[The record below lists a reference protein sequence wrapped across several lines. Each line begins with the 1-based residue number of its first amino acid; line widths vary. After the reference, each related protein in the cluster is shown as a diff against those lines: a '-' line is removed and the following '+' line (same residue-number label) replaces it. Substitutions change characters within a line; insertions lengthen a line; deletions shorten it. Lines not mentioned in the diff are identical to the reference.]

1 MQSDL
6 LDNWGPIRSQALVA
20 CRNGRPCA
28 ARSSA
33 AARSRW
39 HQQHQRRKGTDA
51 ATAAADAAALNNVDP
66 DLEDIDPVNP
76 TPPRIA
82 LLLRAEEGAVRSAQ
96 ANLAA
101 AITRHL
107 SRPHVLTFTY
117 GTHQSK
123 GDTLL
128 AFDSLGVPL
137 QAYFLSTS
145 VFRDAF
151 SAI

>member
-1 MQSDL
+1 VTLQSWSTVTPL
-6 LDNWGPIRSQALVA
+6 SA
-20 CRNGRPCA
+20 CNQLQTSVVPLHRRCCC
-28 ARSSA
+28 SH
-33 AARSRW
+33 RW
-39 HQQHQRRKGTDA
+39 HQQHQRHKG
-51 ATAAADAAALNNVDP
+51 TAAAADNNPVYSDF
-66 DLEDIDPVNP
+66 EDIDPVNP

-82 LLLRAEEGAVRSAQ
+82 LLLRSEEGAVRSAQ

-107 SRPHVLTFTY
+107 SRPHVLTLTY
-117 GTHQSK
+117 GTHQGK

-151 SAI
+151 AAI